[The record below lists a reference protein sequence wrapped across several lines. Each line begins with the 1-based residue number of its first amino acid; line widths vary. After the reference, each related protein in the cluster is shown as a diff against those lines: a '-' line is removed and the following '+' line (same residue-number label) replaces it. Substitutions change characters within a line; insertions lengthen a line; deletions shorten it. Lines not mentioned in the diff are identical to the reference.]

1 MKRRA
6 FLSAVA
12 GLAQI
17 RRARPNIVLVMADDQ
32 GWGDVGFNGHPVVK
46 TPHLDAMAREGVRL
60 NRFYSGAP
68 VCSPTRG
75 SCLTGRHPFR
85 YGIYFANAGRE
96 GQASEYALPAGE
108 RTIAEVLRP
117 LGYRTGHFGKWHLGD
132 FDGPKQSSP
141 TDNGFTEWFSTVR
154 KVPTADPPS
163 REYWKNGVEVTRP
176 LRGDDSKIILDEAV
190 EFLEKAVQ
198 AKEPFL
204 CVIWFHAPHLPLVA
218 TPEYRR
224 LYAEHPESKQHY
236 WGAITALDTQV
247 GRLRAKLREW
257 GVARD
262 TMLWYASDNG
272 PEGDA
277 ETVEFPGTAGPLRGR
292 KASLFEGGVR
302 VPAIVEWPA
311 RWKGKRT
318 IGAPCS
324 TSDYFPTILAALELQ
339 APDARP
345 IDGASLLPLLDGKA
359 KQRGSALAF
368 ETTKITR
375 GSPRL
380 AWVEDR
386 WKLLTNLDA
395 SEDLLFDL
403 QADPG
408 EKRNLAASQPAEVA
422 RMRQAL
428 TVWRES
434 CRRSVRGEDYQ
445 P

>member
-1 MKRRA
+1 
-6 FLSAVA
+6 
-12 GLAQI
+12 
-17 RRARPNIVLVMADDQ
+17 
-32 GWGDVGFNGHPVVK
+32 
-46 TPHLDAMAREGVRL
+46 
-60 NRFYSGAP
+60 
-68 VCSPTRG
+68 
-75 SCLTGRHPFR
+75 
-85 YGIYFANAGRE
+85 
-96 GQASEYALPAGE
+96 
-108 RTIAEVLRP
+108 
-117 LGYRTGHFGKWHLGD
+117 
-132 FDGPKQSSP
+132 
-141 TDNGFTEWFSTVR
+141 
-154 KVPTADPPS
+154 
-163 REYWKNGVEVTRP
+163 VTRP

-236 WGAITALDTQV
+236 WGAISALDAQV

>member
-12 GLAQI
+12 GLAQS
-17 RRARPNIVLVMADDQ
+17 RRSRPNIVLVMADDQ

-46 TPHLDAMAREGVRL
+46 TPHLDAMAEEGIRL
-60 NRFYSGAP
+60 HRFYSGAP

-96 GQASEYALPAGE
+96 GEPSEYALPAGE
-108 RTIAEVLRP
+108 RTIAEVLQP

-132 FDGPKQSSP
+132 FDGAKKSSP
-141 TDNGFTEWFSTVR
+141 SDNGFTEWFSTVR

-163 REYWKNGVEVTRP
+163 REYWKNGAEVTLP
-176 LRGDDSKIILDEAV
+176 LRGDDSKIIMDEAV

-198 AKEPFL
+198 AKEPFF

-224 LYAEHPESKQHY
+224 LYAEHSESKQHY
-236 WGAITALDTQV
+236 WGSISALDTQV

-277 ETVEFPGTAGPLRGR
+277 ETVAFPGTAGPLRGR

-324 TSDYFPTILAALELQ
+324 TSDYFPTILAALGLK

-345 IDGASLLPLLDGKA
+345 IDGASLLPLLEGKA
-359 KQRGSALAF
+359 SQRGSALAF

-395 SEDLLFDL
+395 SQDLLFDL

-408 EKRNLAASQPAEVA
+408 EKQNLAASHPAEVA

-434 CRRSVRGEDYQ
+434 CRRSVRGEDYR
-445 P
+445 